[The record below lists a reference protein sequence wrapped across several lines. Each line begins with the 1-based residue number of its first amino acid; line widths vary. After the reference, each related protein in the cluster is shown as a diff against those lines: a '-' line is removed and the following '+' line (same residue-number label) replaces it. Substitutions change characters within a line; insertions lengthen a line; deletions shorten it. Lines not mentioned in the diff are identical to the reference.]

1 MTGKLKIKSS
11 RINKPKKSDKI
22 TQRYTYYNISFKT
35 CMYVYMYVYINIYVY
50 IYNIMHS
57 ITRSIIHMSYTVFQ
71 H

>member
-50 IYNIMHS
+50 IYILHAALYICHTQYSNIKFYS
-57 ITRSIIHMSYTVFQ
+57 
-71 H
+71 

>member
-50 IYNIMHS
+50 IY